1 MSNCNWEPLRGYEG
15 LILVGA
21 EVINGTGEVGLK
33 FESEPVPGI
42 DPDIVHFTLT
52 PEEALEFARLLS
64 RQAHEAMRAKWNE
77 HNLTG

>member
-1 MSNCNWEPLRGYEG
+1 MSNYNWKSLRGYED

-33 FESEPVPGI
+33 FETEPVPGI
-42 DPDIVHFTLT
+42 EPGIVHFTLA
-52 PEEALEFARLLS
+52 PEDALEFAKLLS
-64 RQAHEAMRAKWNE
+64 QQAHEAMRARWNE

>member
-1 MSNCNWEPLRGYEG
+1 MGNSNWESPRGYEG

-33 FESEPVPGI
+33 FEAEPVPGI
-42 DPDIVHFTLT
+42 EPGIVHFTLT

-64 RQAHEAMRAKWNE
+64 RQAHEAMRAKWDE
-77 HNLTG
+77 RNLTG

>member
-1 MSNCNWEPLRGYEG
+1 MSNSNWESLRGFEG

-21 EVINGTGEVGLK
+21 EVMNGTGEVGLK
-33 FESEPVPGI
+33 FEAEPIPGI
-42 DPDIVHFTLT
+42 AAEGVDFTLT

-64 RQAHEAMRAKWNE
+64 RQAHEAMRAKWDE